1 MTRFARIA
9 LLVLLYFGALSAIG
23 GGILGTVDNG
33 GGVPLEHLRDT
44 PFTSYLIP
52 SLILGIVIGGTQ
64 GAAAILLH
72 RRNAYSSGAATVA
85 GFGMM
90 IWIFVE
96 LAIIGYDVL
105 QTLYFG
111 LGALEVL
118 LVLGLVGALGPAV
131 KTSTTQ
137 SVTRRQRHR

>member
-1 MTRFARIA
+1 MIRFARIA
-9 LLVLLYFGALSAIG
+9 LIVLLYFGALSAIG
-23 GGILGTVDNG
+23 GGILGIVDNG
-33 GGVPLEHLRDT
+33 GGVPLAYLRDT
-44 PFTSYLIP
+44 PFTTYLIP

-64 GAAAILLH
+64 GAAAIRLH
-72 RRNAYSSGAATVA
+72 RRNVYSSGAATVA

-118 LVLGLVGALGPAV
+118 LVLGLKGALSPTV
-131 KTSTTQ
+131 KISPTQ
-137 SVTRRQRHR
+137 